1 MIGLAFEE
9 PDFEKEPQ
17 PYTENGAVGSYIHAG
32 GKIGVL
38 VELRCESDFAAKSD
52 DLQSLIKDIAMQ
64 IAATAPI
71 FIRKEDV
78 TPSAYAREKEICRT
92 QAMASGR
99 PEAVI
104 EKIVEGKMLKFYE
117 EVCLLE
123 QPFVKEP
130 GITVGQFIANNS
142 EKMGEKIFVRCF
154 VRFKIGDAGETVA
167 ISRDKK

>member
-1 MIGLAFEE
+1 MSTIGLAEFEPE
-9 PDFEKEPQ
+9 
-17 PYTENGAVGSYIHAG
+17 ENERPSRHGLVTSYIHAG

-38 VELRCESDFAAKSD
+38 VELRCASEFAAKSD
-52 DLQSLIKDIAMQ
+52 DLQSLIKDVAMQ
-64 IAATAPI
+64 IAATNPM

-78 TPSAYAREKEICRT
+78 TPSVYAKEKEICRA
-92 QAMASGR
+92 QASASGK

-130 GITVGQFIANNS
+130 GITVGELIAGS
-142 EKMGEKIFVRCF
+142 SDRLGEAISVRRF
-154 VRFKIGDAGETVA
+154 VRFKVGETIVT
-167 ISRDKK
+167 SSPQRN